1 MGGSSNT
8 GKYKSFKEMPFWL
21 KLIVVGAPALVLIML
36 PLQIFLS
43 LENKE
48 FDAELERKIERIH
61 RQIAEGSYR
70 EIFIEGDR
78 ELVANYDESEFAAKL
93 AKGRNQLSGKYKK
106 MTGSSLYFPD
116 VYNRVK
122 RLFGRPALVH
132 SFYSFKSD
140 THAGREAFYWILRG
154 DEIRLADYEF
164 YELKRQDYH

>member
-1 MGGSSNT
+1 MLIGS
-8 GKYKSFKEMPFWL
+8 PARAL
-21 KLIVVGAPALVLIML
+21 LRIIVYAALTL
-36 PLQIFLS
+36 PLLPFQLFMS

-106 MTGSSLYFPD
+106 MTGSSLYYPD
-116 VYNRVK
+116 VSNRLK
-122 RLFGRPALVH
+122 RIFGRPALVH
-132 SFYSFKSD
+132 SNYSFKSD
-140 THAGREAFYWILRG
+140 THAGREVFYWILRG
-154 DEIRLADYEF
+154 DEIRLVDYEF
-164 YELKRQDYH
+164 YELNRQDYR